1 MPKITL
7 EVTDKNLETVMHILD
22 NLKSGLIASVSVDK
36 KKTQAK
42 TMYSPPHNKVIKEN
56 TPVSGKYISPATF
69 KKRLQEK

>member
-7 EVTDKNLETVMHILD
+7 DVTDKNLETIMTILE
-22 NLKSGLIASVSVDK
+22 NLKSGLISSIHVDHK
-36 KKTQAK
+36 KVQTR
-42 TMYSPPHNKVIKEN
+42 TMYHPPYNKVIKEN